1 MSDSKSGSKNDLN
14 ESNMP
19 LLDEVSSSETL
30 TFNILRNIFF
40 IWIQKYVKRLWL
52 RCLFPGCSNP
62 LWLSVSFIKGPSDGE
77 DDEGGDPS
85 VEEVDVAT
93 GNRQAQHSRLLKFVT
108 AGSAAAKSTVSER
121 PQHSEDKSDL

>member
-19 LLDEVSSSETL
+19 LLDEVNSSETFYA
-30 TFNILRNIFF
+30 TIFYLDPK
-40 IWIQKYVKRLWL
+40 ICQKAVVALSVSWML
-52 RCLFPGCSNP
+52 QPP
-62 LWLSVSFIKGPSDGE
+62 LWLSVSFLKGPSDGE
-77 DDEGGDPS
+77 DDEDGDPS

-108 AGSAAAKSTVSER
+108 AGSAAARSTVSEINER
-121 PQHSEDKSDL
+121 SQPSEDKSDL